1 MESQWREREILFLG
15 HFKVLNRQIIIFHLA
30 SGDKTLNKLL
40 SFYWEGKKVVL
51 DFATSQA
58 KFQLINKRPVPNK
71 QPGGQKLN

>member
-1 MESQWREREILFLG
+1 MALKTKFLACSKKA
-15 HFKVLNRQIIIFHLA
+15 FKSQIIIFHLV
-30 SGDKTLNKLL
+30 SGDKMFNKLL

-71 QPGGQKLN
+71 RPGGRKLN